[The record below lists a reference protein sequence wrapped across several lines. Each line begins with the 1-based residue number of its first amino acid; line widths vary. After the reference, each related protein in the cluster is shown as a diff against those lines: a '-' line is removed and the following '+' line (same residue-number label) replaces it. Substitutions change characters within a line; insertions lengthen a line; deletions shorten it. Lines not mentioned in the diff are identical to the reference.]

1 MVLAVLQNLVI
12 SYLPLAQ
19 TLTGLSATV
28 PFILLLVAI
37 WFLGR
42 ARGRQAGSA
51 AESRPFREYMDDL
64 PPWRRALPWVIATVA
79 LGVYVTLIANEFWAG
94 IVCTGLA
101 LSVVFLSFTVVTGLG
116 GLVSLAQASL
126 VSIGGVTAG
135 LLLSHEF
142 PFPLALVGGGVAAV
156 IFGLVVAAPSVR
168 LSGLAFS
175 LATLALAFIV
185 DQVILQIKWFSGGI
199 SGRQLM
205 RPSYLSNDRVYATV
219 LFVIVLVVAW
229 LVRNLNRSISGRA
242 MGAVRSTE
250 MGATASGISPARA
263 KLGLFVVSSAIAGIG
278 GVLLGS
284 VNGQITPNSYPTA
297 AGIIWLAVV
306 VTFGVRRPA
315 AAVLAG
321 LAYAAAPQVISW
333 FTTSTQIPTIL
344 FGLGAINLA
353 ASPDGSVD
361 QIGRM
366 LRALRDWIR
375 RRRHPVAASTVSPPA
390 DPPPPVAAKPEVGL
404 RPAAVDLTAAVET
417 VLIADGVTAGYGA
430 SSVLR
435 DVSLSLRRGSI
446 TAVLGANGAGKS
458 TLCLAIAGIVP
469 LTSGRLTMMGKDIT
483 RMSAHGRVKSGMI
496 LVPESRGI
504 FPALTV
510 RENLDVWL
518 PKGSD
523 AKDALERF
531 PVLAK
536 RSGASAGNLSGG
548 EQQMLALAPLL
559 FRPPDLLIVDEPS
572 LGLAPRIVSEVFA
585 LFEELRTRGCA
596 LLIVEEKTTDAL
608 RVADEVIIIEAG
620 AVSFAGAPASLDEN
634 SVASAYLGIAA
645 PRVEHR

>member
-1 MVLAVLQNLVI
+1 
-12 SYLPLAQ
+12 
-19 TLTGLSATV
+19 
-28 PFILLLVAI
+28 
-37 WFLGR
+37 
-42 ARGRQAGSA
+42 
-51 AESRPFREYMDDL
+51 MDDL
-64 PPWRRALPWVIATVA
+64 PQWRRALPWVVATVA

-101 LSVVFLSFTVVTGLG
+101 LSIVFLSFTVVTGLG

-135 LLLSHEF
+135 LLLSHQF
-142 PFPLALVGGGVAAV
+142 PFPLALLGGGVAAV
-156 IFGLVVAAPSVR
+156 LFGLVVAAPSVR

-199 SGRQLM
+199 SGRQLV

-219 LFVIVLVVAW
+219 LFVIVLIVAW
-229 LVRNLNRSISGRA
+229 VVRNLNRSISGRA
-242 MGAVRSTE
+242 MGAVRSSE

-297 AGIIWLAVV
+297 AGIVWLAVV

-315 AAVLAG
+315 AAILAG

-333 FTTSTQIPTIL
+333 FTSSTQIPTIL

-366 LRALRDWIR
+366 LRALRDQIR
-375 RRRHPVAASTVSPPA
+375 RWRRPKVAAEPSEQAGRAASPPA
-390 DPPPPVAAKPEVGL
+390 AAGAPEVAPTRPVPASVAAP
-404 RPAAVDLTAAVET
+404 ET
-417 VLIADGVTAGYGA
+417 VLIADGLRAGYGA
-430 SSVLR
+430 STVLR

-458 TLCLAIAGIVP
+458 TLCLAIAGVVP
-469 LTSGRLTMMGKDIT
+469 ITAGRLTMLGKDVT
-483 RMSAHGRVKSGMI
+483 RLSAHGRVKAGLI

-510 RENLDVWL
+510 RENLNIWL
-518 PKGSD
+518 PHGSD
-523 AKDALERF
+523 AKEALERF
-531 PVLAK
+531 PVLAE
-536 RSGASAGNLSGG
+536 RSSASAGNLSGG

-559 FRPPDLLIVDEPS
+559 FRPPQLLIVDEPS
-572 LGLAPRIVSEVFA
+572 LGLAPRIVSELFA
-585 LFEELRTRGCA
+585 LFEELRERGCA

-620 AVSFAGAPASLDEN
+620 VVTFAGDPASLDEQ

-645 PRVEHR
+645 PPVTTDSTS